1 MTIKTNI
8 VLYAVMKV
16 SILFCFP
23 KTSKRNRKIRT
34 GAWWGWNKD
43 EQKPKKKQKMKK
55 REACFNR
62 KVEKLN
68 KKITTMFIKVFKKR
82 LRDKVEPT
90 APLKTFQT

>member
-16 SILFCFP
+16 SIIFCFP
-23 KTSKRNRKIRT
+23 KTSKRDRKIRT

-55 REACFNR
+55 
-62 KVEKLN
+62 EKPASTE
-68 KKITTMFIKVFKKR
+68 K
-82 LRDKVEPT
+82 
-90 APLKTFQT
+90 

>member
-16 SILFCFP
+16 SIIFCFP
-23 KTSKRNRKIRT
+23 KTSKRDRKIRT

-55 REACFNR
+55 
-62 KVEKLN
+62 
-68 KKITTMFIKVFKKR
+68 
-82 LRDKVEPT
+82 
-90 APLKTFQT
+90 